1 MDGLFPVVGMPA
13 FTNQK
18 IDLAAATAVVGGDW
32 PVPIAW
38 VDGSTGVGTK
48 VGTHAVHGKQA
59 DHPMRIVYESL
70 FACGPP
76 TDGNWD
82 APTLLYAV
90 GDVPDAFSEAGQGGA
105 AVINPEGGL
114 AWDDGSTRPDDLY
127 VHVADQ
133 AALNAR
139 IDRLLGE
146 PTRGRSA
153 KRLTYASGSH
163 SVTTRSLASRMS
175 VASSGAEVS
184 AMS

>member
-1 MDGLFPVVGMPA
+1 MDGLFPVDGMPA

-38 VDGSTGVGTK
+38 VDGSTGVATK
-48 VGTHAVHGKQA
+48 VGTTLCTGTEP

-76 TDGNWD
+76 TDGDWD

-127 VHVADQ
+127 VHVTDQ

-139 IDRLLGE
+139 IDQLLGE
-146 PTRGRSA
+146 PTR
-153 KRLTYASGSH
+153 
-163 SVTTRSLASRMS
+163 
-175 VASSGAEVS
+175 
-184 AMS
+184 